1 MKLEPFEMERMQSTW
16 ENRVAHNLSESGV
29 HPMSVEELLTTPEER
44 AALLREP
51 LVYIQSN
58 GTEEL
63 RSAVAPLHPGASADN
78 VTGTNGTAEANFIAA
93 WRLVWAGG
101 GVGLILP
108 NHLPPWGVVRAFAA
122 T

>member
-29 HPMSVEELLTTPEER
+29 HPMSGEELLESPDER
-44 AALLREP
+44 AALLRDP

-63 RSAVAPLHPGASADN
+63 RAAVARLHPGATAEN
-78 VTGTNGTAEANFIAA
+78 VTVTNGTAEANFIVA
-93 WRLVWAGG
+93 WRLVEPGDE
-101 GVGLILP
+101 VVLVLP
-108 NHLPPWGVVRAFAA
+108 NYM
-122 T
+122 